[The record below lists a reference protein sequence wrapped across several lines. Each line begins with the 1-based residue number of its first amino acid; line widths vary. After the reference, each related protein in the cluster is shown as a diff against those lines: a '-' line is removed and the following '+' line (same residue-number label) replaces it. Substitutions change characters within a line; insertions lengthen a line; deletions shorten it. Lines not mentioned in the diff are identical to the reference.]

1 MIRLFK
7 PEKNCA
13 LQHFFLDI
21 ASDMVKIPLYPE
33 GKKNLP
39 EANMMEPIKIAKQ
52 TIEFYKTN
60 FDNSFNAMMMLQEQT
75 QRIFNLQLA
84 QTAGLPDEGKK
95 VITEWLNT
103 YKKGVEEFKA
113 AVDESFK
120 KLEAYFAEQAA
131 KTEKK

>member
-1 MIRLFK
+1 
-7 PEKNCA
+7 
-13 LQHFFLDI
+13 
-21 ASDMVKIPLYPE
+21 
-33 GKKNLP
+33 
-39 EANMMEPIKIAKQ
+39 MMEPIKIAKQ

>member
-1 MIRLFK
+1 
-7 PEKNCA
+7 
-13 LQHFFLDI
+13 
-21 ASDMVKIPLYPE
+21 
-33 GKKNLP
+33 
-39 EANMMEPIKIAKQ
+39 MMEPIKIAKQ

-95 VITEWLNT
+95 VIAEWLNT
-103 YKKGVEEFKA
+103 YKKGVVEFKA

-120 KLEAYFAEQAA
+120 KLEAYFAEQNA
-131 KTEKK
+131 KSEKK